1 MVSIKILLA
10 DDHAIL
16 RHGLSQMLQQQ
27 EDMEIVGQASDG
39 ISAIQLAREL
49 HPDVIIMDIRM
60 PDMNGIEA
68 CREILR
74 DCPERKII
82 SLSMHSSKRFV
93 IEMFKA
99 GASGYL
105 LKDCDFEE
113 LAEAIRTVMG
123 GKTYLSPSISDVI
136 VDHYVR
142 SKEPDKSSVFSVL
155 SKRER
160 QVLQLLAEGKTT
172 KQVGLQLHISPKT
185 VEAHRLNIMNK
196 LNIDNIAQ
204 LTKYAIQEG
213 ITSPEL

>member
-1 MVSIKILLA
+1 MLEQQ
-10 DDHAIL
+10 DDMAV
-16 RHGLSQMLQQQ
+16 
-27 EDMEIVGQASDG
+27 VGQASDG
-39 ISAIQLAREL
+39 ITAIQLAREL
-49 HPDVIIMDIRM
+49 RPDVIIMDIRM

-74 DCPERKII
+74 DHAGAKII
-82 SLSMHSSKRFV
+82 GLSMHSSKRFV
-93 IEMFKA
+93 VEMFKA
-99 GASGYL
+99 GACGYL
-105 LKDCDFEE
+105 LKDCDFDE
-113 LAEAIRTVMG
+113 LAAAVRTVMQ
-123 GKTYLSPSISDVI
+123 GKTYVSPSISDVI
-136 VDHYVR
+136 VEHYVR
-142 SKEPDKSSVFSVL
+142 SDETDKTASIFSVL

-196 LNIDNIAQ
+196 LDIDNIAQ